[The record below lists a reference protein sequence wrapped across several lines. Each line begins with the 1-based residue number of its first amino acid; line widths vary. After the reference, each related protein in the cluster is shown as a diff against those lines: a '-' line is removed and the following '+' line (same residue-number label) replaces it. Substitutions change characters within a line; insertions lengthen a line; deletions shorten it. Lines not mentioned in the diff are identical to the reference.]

1 MGMSTPTLRAAL
13 GSPAL
18 LQNSA
23 ALLPLGSVLCA
34 GSAGFIPFEQVPDTV
49 TPPGGSTLEFRTR
62 RESTA
67 LSLSLDLSLH
77 RRARAGLQRAWR
89 RTRFDKARGFDP
101 VSSPSVG
108 PGRLRP
114 GLWLCPCL
122 CFRPRLCF
130 RPCLCPCPRLRPR
143 GLAIGLRGARG
154 RWLRGSA
161 ARRGRPGGSGR
172 PVGPAAGPGQ

>member
-1 MGMSTPTLRAAL
+1 MGMSTPTFRVAL

-23 ALLPLGSVLCA
+23 ALLPLVSVLCA
-34 GSAGFIPFEQVPDTV
+34 GSAGFIPSEQVPDTV
-49 TPPGGSTLEFRTR
+49 TPLGGSTLEFRTR

-108 PGRLRP
+108 PGRFRP
-114 GLWLCPCL
+114 GLWLCPW
-122 CFRPRLCF
+122 LCF
-130 RPCLCPCPRLRPR
+130 RPCLCSCLCPCPRPR

>member
-1 MGMSTPTLRAAL
+1 MGMSTPTLRAAP

-34 GSAGFIPFEQVPDTV
+34 GSAGFIPSEQVPDTV
-49 TPPGGSTLEFRTR
+49 TPLGGSTLEFRTR

-67 LSLSLDLSLH
+67 LSHSLDLSLH
-77 RRARAGLQRAWR
+77 RCARAGLQRAWR

-108 PGRLRP
+108 PGRLGP
-114 GLWLCPCL
+114 GLWL
-122 CFRPRLCF
+122 FLCF
-130 RPCLCPCPRLRPR
+130 RPCLCPRPCPR

-161 ARRGRPGGSGR
+161 APRGRPGGSGR
-172 PVGPAAGPGQ
+172 PVGPAAGSGQ

>member
-49 TPPGGSTLEFRTR
+49 TPPGGSTFEFRTR
-62 RESTA
+62 RESIA
-67 LSLSLDLSLH
+67 SSLSLDLSLH

-108 PGRLRP
+108 PGRLGP

-122 CFRPRLCF
+122 CFRPRP
-130 RPCLCPCPRLRPR
+130 RPCLRPRLCPRPR

-154 RWLRGSA
+154 PWLRGSTA
-161 ARRGRPGGSGR
+161 PRGRPGGSGR
-172 PVGPAAGPGQ
+172 PVGPPTVPGQ